1 MSSEQTGKNL
11 PDTLERVLDHGIV
24 IESPARFSGEGI
36 DLASPT
42 EYLIVAAYG
51 DQV

>member
-1 MSSEQTGKNL
+1 MSSEQTEKDL

-24 IESPARFSGEGI
+24 IESPARSSGEGI

-42 EYLIVAAYG
+42 KYFVVVASG